1 MSQSKRTIVSAWVV
15 FAAICQFGASLNGA
29 AAIPSGDSESTAA
42 RPQNVRSIELP
53 HFEPNLPVAPGRDE
67 FLRVCVSCHS
77 PRYVTM
83 QPLFPQRKW
92 EETVDKMGKV
102 YGAQMDQEQRQSIV
116 SYLVGIHGPDAKT
129 EVLPPQDDD
138 FAFSSGPKT
147 APAAE
152 TAPALPILPE
162 PAERLEQVK
171 RGEELFKQNCV
182 GCHGTTGRGDGLIS
196 QVLLRKP
203 RNLAVMRFSDEL
215 LSRALWNGKP
225 GTSMPSW
232 RGLPP
237 SVLAALAAYVQSLHP
252 PDKPVLSSSESLA
265 RGNEVFQQNCAPC
278 HGASGDG
285 RGSAATTLL
294 PQPANFRL
302 KQPDF
307 DYIVQ
312 VVSEGVP
319 GTGMPAWKNQV
330 SEPDRRALAGF
341 VRSLFA
347 PNTQR

>member
-1 MSQSKRTIVSAWVV
+1 MSQSKGTIVSTWVV
-15 FAAICQFGASLNGA
+15 FALILQFGGSLHGA
-29 AAIPSGDSESTAA
+29 TAITSGDSDPTAA
-42 RPQNVRSIELP
+42 PRKIVRSIELP

-92 EETVDKMGKV
+92 EETVDKMVKV

-116 SYLVGIHGPDAKT
+116 GYLVGIHGPDTKT
-129 EVLPPQDDD
+129 ELPPQDEDSD
-138 FAFSSGPKT
+138 FSSRAKP

-152 TAPALPILPE
+152 TAPALPILHGT
-162 PAERLEQVK
+162 AERLKQVE

-215 LSRALWNGKP
+215 LSQALWNGKP
-225 GTSMPSW
+225 GTAMPSW
-232 RGLPP
+232 RGLPQGD
-237 SVLAALAAYVQSLHP
+237 LAALAAYVQSLHSA
-252 PDKPVLSSSESLA
+252 DKPVLSSSESLA

-285 RGSAATTLL
+285 RGPVAATLL
-294 PQPANFRL
+294 PLPANFRL

-307 DYIVQ
+307 DYILQ

-347 PNTQR
+347 PNPQR

>member
-1 MSQSKRTIVSAWVV
+1 MGQSKGTIDCAWIV
-15 FAAICQFGASLNGA
+15 FAVIFHFGSSLNGA
-29 AAIPSGDSESTAA
+29 AAIASGDSEPTAA
-42 RPQNVRSIELP
+42 PREIVRSIELP
-53 HFEPNLPVAPGRDE
+53 HFELTLPIAPGRDE

-77 PRYVTM
+77 PLYVTM

-92 EETVDKMGKV
+92 EETVDKMVKV

-129 EVLPPQDDD
+129 ELPPQDDD
-138 FAFSSGPKT
+138 FDFSPGAKA

-152 TAPALPILPE
+152 TAPALRILHG
-162 PAERLEQVK
+162 PAERLEQIK
-171 RGEELFKQNCV
+171 RGEDLFKQNCV

-215 LSRALWNGKP
+215 LSQALWNGKP
-225 GTSMPSW
+225 GTAMPSW
-232 RGLPP
+232 RGLPE
-237 SVLAALAAYVQSLHP
+237 SDLAALATYVQTLHS
-252 PDKPVLSSSESLA
+252 PDKPVMSSSESLV

-285 RGSAATTLL
+285 RGPVAATLL

-307 DYIVQ
+307 DYILQ

-347 PNTQR
+347 PNTQH